1 MESINKLNMKKLFL
15 LLIPILMGLTSCNK
29 LTAEQAEAAV
39 LQGERDRIPLLL
51 QTIPFID
58 DITIDSIKLNVTVE
72 PMQGYLYSTWKS
84 GKKETSIIVPVDNIH
99 SSKEHKG
106 YIEWQSD
113 WENAAKSYVMK
124 SLRF

>member
-1 MESINKLNMKKLFL
+1 MKKLFL

-84 GKKETSIIVPVDNIH
+84 SKKETSIIVPVDNIH